1 MDWDKDGK
9 DEVFAFNE
17 NGYWERLKSGFADSN
32 IKNQWDGSF
41 MEPNHVMVL
50 ESKKDAHLLVLGNS
64 GFQIITKPDKFSFF
78 VNIESKYLT
87 DLPKIRHNGIE
98 SGDFNND
105 GMPDLVCLD
114 GFKNFLEFLTF
125 NEKENIWKSSLH
137 FEVFE
142 NQISITKEKR
152 RVISS
157 LAKDWY
163 LMQMEIIGRSC
174 LFGPQSIVVIQTN

>member
-1 MDWDKDGK
+1 
-9 DEVFAFNE
+9 
-17 NGYWERLKSGFADSN
+17 
-32 IKNQWDGSF
+32 

-64 GFQIITKPDKFSFF
+64 GFQIITKPDKKTLS

-114 GFKNFLEFLTF
+114 GKKSLLEFLTF

-142 NQISITKEKR
+142 KNLHYQGKK
-152 RVISS
+152 
-157 LAKDWY
+157 
-163 LMQMEIIGRSC
+163 GG
-174 LFGPQSIVVIQTN
+174 LFEPREGLVFDANGDGLDDLVFLVHNRLLLYKQTN